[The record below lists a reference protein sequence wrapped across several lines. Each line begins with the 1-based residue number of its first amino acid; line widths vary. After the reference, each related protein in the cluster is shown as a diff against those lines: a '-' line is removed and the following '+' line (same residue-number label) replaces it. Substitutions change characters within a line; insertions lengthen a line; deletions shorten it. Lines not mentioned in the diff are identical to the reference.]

1 MNEWE
6 LVAVVL
12 AAGLLACGVLA
23 ALARPEDA
31 LVALELGGTLTTSI
45 LMVLAE
51 GLQRQPFIDLAVTVA
66 VMSLLGSLV
75 FARMM
80 EQPE

>member
-6 LVAVVL
+6 LVAAVL
-12 AAGLLACGVLA
+12 GAGLVACAALA
-23 ALARPEDA
+23 ALAGVAEA
-31 LVALELGGTLTTSI
+31 LVAVELGGTLATTI

-66 VMSLLGSLV
+66 VLSLLGALV
-75 FARMM
+75 MARML
-80 EQPE
+80 EEDL